1 MRSPQIHAIDMRNV
15 AEIFDRRAQYVALA
29 HYWLRSFVDG
39 AEGMIVETEVYGRD
53 DPASHCFKG
62 PSIRNRSMPGAQVR
76 SYIYRIYGLC
86 WYTNFVCANASAVL
100 FHAIAPL
107 AGTDLMKQRRNTNRI
122 TELCS
127 GPVNC
132 LLRWAYLGLFPKPSR
147 VLARFVS
154 RNRGLHY
161 RPVSAR

>member
-1 MRSPQIHAIDMRNV
+1 
-15 AEIFDRRAQYVALA
+15 
-29 HYWLRSFVDG
+29 
-39 AEGMIVETEVYGRD
+39 MIVETEAYGRD
-53 DPASHCFKG
+53 DPASHGLRAKYKK
-62 PSIRNRSMPGAQVR
+62 PINARSHGR
-76 SYIYRIYGLC
+76 SYIYRICGLC
-86 WYTNFVCANASAVL
+86 WYTNFVCANASTVL

-127 GPVNC
+127 GTVTC
-132 LLRWAYLGLFPKPSR
+132 LAYLGLFPKPSR

-161 RPVSAR
+161 RPIAAR